1 MNMANK
7 TTKQHTD
14 IIIDM
19 NEFLITYAASILG
32 GNENVSQKVYDTAK
46 DDINKLDTLFDDDG
60 FGRQEKFVAIGE
72 GYLRDSEQISGDQL
86 IEETGALTQEALNYL
101 GNHIDQFEHWRTE

>member
-1 MNMANK
+1 MANK

-19 NEFLITYAASILG
+19 NEFLITYAASILS

-46 DDINKLDTLFDDDG
+46 DDINNLDTLFDDDG

-86 IEETGALTQEALNYL
+86 IEETGVLTQDALNYL

>member
-7 TTKQHTD
+7 SKKQRED
-14 IIIDM
+14 IMIDM
-19 NEFLITYAASILG
+19 NEFLITYADSILG
-32 GNENVSQKVYDTAK
+32 SNENVSQRVYDTAK
-46 DDINKLDTLFDDDG
+46 EDLNSLDTLFDDDG

-86 IEETGALTQEALNYL
+86 IAETGVLTQDALNYL